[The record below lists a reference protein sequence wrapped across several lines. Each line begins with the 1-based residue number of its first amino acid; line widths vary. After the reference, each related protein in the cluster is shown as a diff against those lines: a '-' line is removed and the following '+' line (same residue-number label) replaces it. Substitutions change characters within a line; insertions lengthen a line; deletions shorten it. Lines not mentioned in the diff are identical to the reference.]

1 MGENNKYVYSEHM
14 TSMMKVFENPHRFV
28 EEAMYESPIKL
39 METEWSTQMD
49 GNILKAVKNVGIDVD
64 KDELLRALKYDC
76 EQYDKGYRDGVYNA
90 CNRIVEKLELL
101 VDMYGQREEDARNA
115 GFTRHADLEG
125 VKAYVVEEAI
135 EIVKGEM

>member
-1 MGENNKYVYSEHM
+1 M
-14 TSMMKVFENPHRFV
+14 
-28 EEAMYESPIKL
+28 
-39 METEWSTQMD
+39 
-49 GNILKAVKNVGIDVD
+49 
-64 KDELLRALKYDC
+64 
-76 EQYDKGYRDGVYNA
+76 YNA

-135 EIVKGEM
+135 EIVKGEV